1 MVKARR
7 VPMETSSPRT
17 PMGRTP
23 AINAA
28 KRPVTIVVTC
38 GVPNLGWSWA
48 NLFGRSPSLA
58 MEKKMRG

>member
-28 KRPVTIVVTC
+28 NKPVMIVVTC
-38 GVPNLGWSWA
+38 GVPNLG
-48 NLFGRSPSLA
+48 
-58 MEKKMRG
+58 